1 MCFCLKAIEVKVNE
15 VEFNPTFVSR
25 MIPKLEWSALVQAAE
40 EVGSSK
46 TAFSLKIQRDK
57 RHTWHHIN
65 ICVGNAILFNVI
77 YSITHVNPVNE
88 TLYLLVLVGR
98 STFGVQSLLLFWFSG
113 LCYTEFL
120 FVCCCLFSSARS
132 SSRPPFWAGGG
143 LWE

>member
-57 RHTWHHIN
+57 RHI
-65 ICVGNAILFNVI
+65 
-77 YSITHVNPVNE
+77 
-88 TLYLLVLVGR
+88 
-98 STFGVQSLLLFWFSG
+98 
-113 LCYTEFL
+113 
-120 FVCCCLFSSARS
+120 
-132 SSRPPFWAGGG
+132 
-143 LWE
+143 